1 MGLSGPK
8 VVLVSILIA
17 LFLPNLGKF
26 VYFFSLICFDEF
38 FMSVYNMNFT
48 KINNNKVLIAGPAER
63 F

>member
-26 VYFFSLICFDEF
+26 VYFFSLMYFDEF
-38 FMSVYNMNFT
+38 FDVSLEFELYRV
-48 KINNNKVLIAGPAER
+48 K
-63 F
+63 